1 MGQNRDHVKDAL
13 QRAREELRGRRS
25 LLLQL
30 RLLYSNIE
38 RCSRKLDSLKDK
50 QDPLLKEKVMNSIH
64 EILKEGNLLISQLEH
79 FPLSSVRQ
87 VEMVCDRLK
96 EKAGLSKRGSFSA
109 ETSPYS
115 RVNKPL
121 SKSDITKVCAY

>member
-1 MGQNRDHVKDAL
+1 M
-13 QRAREELRGRRS
+13 
-25 LLLQL
+25 
-30 RLLYSNIE
+30 
-38 RCSRKLDSLKDK
+38 
-50 QDPLLKEKVMNSIH
+50 LKEKVMNSVR

-109 ETSPYS
+109 ETSPYPS
-115 RVNKPL
+115 GNKPV
-121 SKSDITKVCAY
+121 SKTDITKVHTVHGKILVGEKLANLANHEPFAKFFLANGFYLPKFSPPNISRI